1 MTSPS
6 YVPVIPTGRP
16 ITFTGAVAFTGGVTA
31 SGLALPSGEVVPAD
45 HGYSAWTGDP
55 ESIQAATALVSGT
68 VYLRKLRI
76 RRDITPT
83 VLAFSISVA
92 ATGVTAGQ
100 NFAGLY
106 ASDGTRLATVG
117 IDAAI
122 ATSGVTEVA
131 ISPGDLEAGAFVWAA
146 IVVNATGA
154 PQLHRM
160 SSTTTPPNANLTAS
174 TLRNAVNGTGQTS
187 LPATISPASNSG
199 TGAITWWGALR

>member
-1 MTSPS
+1 MPSPS
-6 YVPVIPTGRP
+6 YVPVIPTGRD
-16 ITFTGAVAFTGGVTA
+16 VAFTGSLTA
-31 SGLALPSGEVVPAD
+31 AGLALPSGEVVPAD

-76 RRDITPT
+76 RRAITPT
-83 VLAFSISVA
+83 VLAFSVSVA
-92 ATGVTAGQ
+92 ATGVVAGQ

-106 ASDGTRLATVG
+106 DSDGGRLATVG

-122 ATSGVTEVA
+122 ASSGVTEVA
-131 ISPGDLEAGAFVWAA
+131 IAPGALAAASFVWAA

-160 SSTTTPPNANLTAS
+160 SSTTTPPNANLSAAV
-174 TLRNAVNGTGQTS
+174 LRNAVNGVGQTS
-187 LPATISPASNSG
+187 LPASITPASNSG